1 LKGRAC
7 PGSVLFTAQPPDRAR
22 VNVTVTAMPAGHGS
36 LSHGSLARCF
46 TRAAAAGRSR
56 PGRRRHS
63 DGDCHGDRGRDT
75 AMTGPD
81 RDSPSRSHGPGRGPT
96 RSQPGLPVRV
106 NLAGKY
112 DSTIARLTRNGSQSL
127 RLTKLS
133 VLVGGSVSPAAAAAA
148 ALSESATR
156 SGDWHIRA
164 DRPSPTATVPGP
176 HVCSH

>member
-1 LKGRAC
+1 VTGTV
-7 PGSVLFTAQPPDRAR
+7 PG
-22 VNVTVTAMPAGHGS
+22 TVAV
-36 LSHGSLARCF
+36 
-46 TRAAAAGRSR
+46 
-56 PGRRRHS
+56 
-63 DGDCHGDRGRDT
+63 
-75 AMTGPD
+75 TGPD
-81 RDSPSRSHGPGRGPT
+81 RDSPSRSPGRGPT

-106 NLAGKY
+106 KFAGKY

-127 RLTKLS
+127 TELS

-156 SGDWHIRA
+156 SESGDWHIRA